1 MCSVNMFSSKPKSKF
16 MLSVGEE
23 GTMLLYFKNNTLNK
37 RYFVKDKNSK
47 AVSDLSS
54 CLSSDKKAPL
64 YLVLNHADQNYLLQ
78 SISRVNK
85 ISAYLSAKTK
95 IEYFICNNDISSVL
109 LVERPNKFNQNWCY
123 LLVSSKAKHLVEYW
137 LNVLIETGSNFKGIL
152 MFPIEI
158 NNIAKKV
165 FYEDSDNWKIIVVAT
180 KTGGYRQV
188 VFKENKMVF
197 TCLVSFTHDNL
208 PGIIAGGIYQEV
220 QNTIRFLTK
229 FGLKKNDLIDLCM
242 VVPEDIKTSLSVI
255 SFSENSVSILTPYE
269 LGKLLG
275 LELAVSEKDSFCDT
289 IILFHSF
296 KNKPT
301 AIFNTKETKEFYLLN
316 YLYLHSPR
324 IFLYFASILTVINI
338 LYLLN
343 LHSNFNIAGNLS
355 AKKRALDN
363 QLMKLSQNYNVKR
376 ISEVYDFINI
386 NNILS
391 KMEYSP
397 LVQVRYVERLKVPGV
412 ELQSFE
418 WNYNEAENYITTTLK
433 FDFQSGKD
441 VSHQYRELQ
450 KKLNNNFR
458 THDINISSLPAAKK
472 QNIPID
478 VKIGE
483 AM

>member
-1 MCSVNMFSSKPKSKF
+1 MFSSKSKSKF
-16 MLSVGEE
+16 MLSIGEE
-23 GTMLLYFKNNTLNK
+23 GTILLYFKNNTLNK
-37 RYFVKDKNSK
+37 RYFVKDKNDK
-47 AVSDLSS
+47 AVSDLNS

-64 YLVLNHADQNYLLQ
+64 YLVLNHADQNYSLQ
-78 SISRVNK
+78 SIPRVNK
-85 ISAYLSAKTK
+85 ISAYLSVKAKREHFTR
-95 IEYFICNNDISSVL
+95 NNDISSVF
-109 LVERPNKFNQNWCY
+109 LVEKPNKFNQNWCY

-137 LNVLIETGSNFKGIL
+137 LSVFIEIGSNFKGIL

-158 NNIAKKV
+158 NNMAKKV
-165 FYEDSDNWKIIVVAT
+165 FYKDPNNWKIIVAAT

-188 VFKENKMVF
+188 VLKENKMVF
-197 TCLVSFTHDNL
+197 TRLVPFTNDNL

-220 QNTIRFLTK
+220 QNTIRSLTK
-229 FGLKKNDLIDLCM
+229 FGLKKNDPIDLCM
-242 VVPEDIKTSLSVI
+242 VVSEDIKTSLSVI
-255 SFSENSVSILTPYE
+255 NFSENSVSILTPYE

-275 LELAVSEKDSFCDT
+275 SELAVSEKDIFCDA

-316 YLYLHSPR
+316 YLYLNSSR
-324 IFLYFASILTVINI
+324 IFLYFASILIVINI
-338 LYLLN
+338 LCLIN
-343 LHSNFNIAGNLS
+343 LHSNFNVAGNLS
-355 AKKRALDN
+355 AKKEALDN
-363 QLMKLSQNYNVKR
+363 QLIKLSKSYNVKK
-376 ISEVYDFINI
+376 IDEVYDFINI

-397 LVQVRYVERLKVPGV
+397 LTQVKYVERLKVPGI

-418 WNYNEAENYITTTLK
+418 WNYNEAKNYITTTLR
-433 FDFQSGKD
+433 FNFQPSKD
-441 VSHQYRELQ
+441 VFHQYEELQ

-458 THDINISSLPAAKK
+458 TYDVNISSLPAAEE
-472 QNIPID
+472 QNISID

>member
-1 MCSVNMFSSKPKSKF
+1 MFSLKSKSRF

-23 GTMLLYFKNNTLNK
+23 GIILLYFKNNTLNK
-37 RYFVKDKNSK
+37 RYFIKDKNDK
-47 AVSDLSS
+47 AVSDLSL

-78 SISRVNK
+78 SIPKVNR
-85 ISAYLSAKTK
+85 ISAYLSAKAK
-95 IEYFICNNDISSVL
+95 VEHFARNNDISSVF
-109 LVERPNKFNQNWCY
+109 LVEKPNKFNQNWYY

-137 LNVLIETGSNFKGIL
+137 LNVFIEIGSNFKGIL

-158 NNIAKKV
+158 NNMAKKV
-165 FYEDSDNWKIIVVAT
+165 FYKDPDNWKIIVVAT

-197 TCLVSFTHDNL
+197 TRLVPFTKDNL

-220 QNTIRFLTK
+220 RNTIRSLTK

-255 SFSENSVSILTPYE
+255 SFLENSVSILTPYE

-296 KNKPT
+296 KNKPA

-324 IFLYFASILTVINI
+324 IFLYFASILIVINI

-343 LHSNFNIAGNLS
+343 LHSNLNVAGNLS
-355 AKKRALDN
+355 AKKGALNN
-363 QLMKLSQNYNVKR
+363 QLMKLSQNYNVKKM
-376 ISEVYDFINI
+376 SEVYDFINI

-397 LVQVRYVERLKVPGV
+397 LVQVRYVEKLKVPGV

-418 WNYNEAENYITTTLK
+418 WNYNEAENYITTALR

-441 VSHQYRELQ
+441 ISHQYKELQ

-458 THDINISSLPAAKK
+458 TYDIDISSLPVTKK
-472 QNIPID
+472 QNISID

>member
-1 MCSVNMFSSKPKSKF
+1 MFSSKSKSRF
-16 MLSVGEE
+16 MLSIGEVG
-23 GTMLLYFKNNTLNK
+23 TILLYFKNNTLNK
-37 RYFVKDKNSK
+37 RYFVKDKNDK

-54 CLSSDKKAPL
+54 CLASDKKAPL

-78 SISRVNK
+78 SIPRVNK
-85 ISAYLSAKTK
+85 VSAYLSIKAKL
-95 IEYFICNNDISSVL
+95 EHFARNNDISSVFL
-109 LVERPNKFNQNWCY
+109 AEKPNKFNHNWYY

-137 LNVLIETGSNFKGIL
+137 LNVFIEIGSNFKGIL

-158 NNIAKKV
+158 NNMAKKV
-165 FYEDSDNWKIIVVAT
+165 FYRNPDNWKIIVVAT

-197 TCLVSFTHDNL
+197 TRLVPFTNDNL

-220 QNTIRFLTK
+220 RNTIRFLTK
-229 FGLKKNDLIDLCM
+229 FGLKKNDPIDLCM
-242 VVPEDIKTSLSVI
+242 VVSEDIKTSLLVI
-255 SFSENSVSILTPYE
+255 NFPENSVNILTPYE

-275 LELAVSEKDSFCDT
+275 SELAVSEKDSFCDT

-296 KNKPT
+296 KNKPS

-316 YLYLHSPR
+316 YLYLNSPR

-338 LYLLN
+338 LYLSN
-343 LHSNFNIAGNLS
+343 LHSNLNVAGNLS
-355 AKKRALDN
+355 AKKKVLDN
-363 QLMKLSQNYNVKR
+363 QLIKLSQSYNVKK
-376 ISEVYDFINI
+376 IDEVYDFINI
-386 NNILS
+386 NNILF

-397 LVQVRYVERLKVPGV
+397 LVQIRYIERLKVPSV
-412 ELQSFE
+412 ELRSFE
-418 WNYNEAENYITTTLK
+418 WNYNEAKNYITTTLR
-433 FDFQSGKD
+433 FNFQYGKD
-441 VSHQYRELQ
+441 ISHQYKELR

-458 THDINISSLPAAKK
+458 TYDINISSLPVTKK

-478 VKIGE
+478 VQIGE